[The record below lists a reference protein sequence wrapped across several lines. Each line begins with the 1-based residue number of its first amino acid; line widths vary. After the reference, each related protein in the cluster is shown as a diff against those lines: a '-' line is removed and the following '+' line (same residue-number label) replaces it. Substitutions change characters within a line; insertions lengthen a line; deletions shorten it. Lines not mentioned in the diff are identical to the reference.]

1 MCCVIWQKKKQK
13 TFFSLEKIKKK
24 TNKDILQMGKME
36 PRKVKEHD
44 WSHTTHTMVQVRDDG
59 ELNQDIGSKTAD
71 KRFLTEVDR
80 DPGTTFLEQVLVISC
95 VMIALTLEL

>member
-1 MCCVIWQKKKQK
+1 
-13 TFFSLEKIKKK
+13 
-24 TNKDILQMGKME
+24 
-36 PRKVKEHD
+36 
-44 WSHTTHTMVQVRDDG
+44 MVQVRDDG

-71 KRFLTEVDR
+71 KRFLKDVDR